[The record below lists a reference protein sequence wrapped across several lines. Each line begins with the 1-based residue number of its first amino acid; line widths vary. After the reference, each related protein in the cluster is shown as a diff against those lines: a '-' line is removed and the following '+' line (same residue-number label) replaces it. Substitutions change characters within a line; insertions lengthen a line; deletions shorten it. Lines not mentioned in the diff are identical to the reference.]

1 MTHRFL
7 WGVPLWAMLF
17 VAAACDDNK
26 NRENHDQQEDT
37 QTDPADAG
45 PAPDA
50 GVEVEGYGAISA
62 SLFSIDTLMEVSVE
76 IDPAE
81 WDALRFDAPGLEHF
95 ETACP
100 AGPRPRSF
108 EWHVGNVT
116 VNGEPF
122 GQVELRKKGLMGSM
136 TSNRPSLKLRF
147 PDDHRPSGVRRMT
160 LNNAV
165 SDPTRSRECLSY
177 DLFRAAGIAAPRCG
191 LARVTVNGET
201 LGVYTHIEEIK
212 NPMLKLNFGEDA
224 DKTELYELTIA
235 DFETDRLAMF
245 EPKWLEE
252 GEVADLSALEAVA
265 QALELGDDQLLAALE
280 PIIDLDQF
288 FTYWAMEV
296 ITAHGDGYAGNQNNS
311 YFYRNPQTGRFVFIP
326 WGTDGTFYQPWDFFG
341 DFTGEDRPLPWSVY
355 ANGALARRLLAH
367 PEGRARYEERLRAL
381 LDTVWDEA
389 ALADKVNRIQ
399 ATIGPHLAGNLEV
412 ANDMEVA
419 NLLQFIG
426 AHKGR
431 ILAELDDGLPVWDRL
446 PPPPLCAEIE
456 HTLTGVLRTTMG
468 TLESDLLETGEGE
481 VTDLLGEDSV
491 AIPLVRGVVGPYTDA
506 FGYGMVH
513 LEIGAGPVD
522 GTSALVLIVDVP
534 EELFQEGRSVKM
546 DWGEAQTAVGLVDL
560 MTGDFRL
567 LGFVMTGELT
577 VDALDPTPGGAV
589 SISFHAPIGVIQV

>member
-1 MTHRFL
+1 MKHWFL
-7 WGVPLWAMLF
+7 WGVLLSAMIF
-17 VAAACDDNK
+17 VAAGCDDDKKDSDN
-26 NRENHDQQEDT
+26 DT
-37 QTDPADAG
+37 GSGPAEPADAG
-45 PAPDA
+45 AAVDA
-50 GVEVEGYGAISA
+50 GVEDYGTISA
-62 SLFSIDTLMEVSVE
+62 PLFSLDTLMEVSIE
-76 IDPAE
+76 IDPGE

-108 EWHVGNVT
+108 EWHVATVT

-122 GQVELRKKGLMGSM
+122 GAVEIRKKGLMGSM
-136 TSNRPSLKLRF
+136 TSHRPSLKLRF
-147 PDDHRPSGVRRMT
+147 ADDHRPSGVRRMT
-160 LNNAV
+160 LNNGV
-165 SDPTRSRECLSY
+165 GDLTYSRECLSY

-212 NPMLKLNFGEDA
+212 NPMLKLNFGEGA
-224 DKTELYELTIA
+224 DKTELYEITIA
-235 DFETDRLAMF
+235 DFETDRIMMF

-252 GEVADLSALEAVA
+252 GEVADLTALQAIA
-265 QALELGDDQLLAALE
+265 TALELGDDLILPELE
-280 PIIDLDQF
+280 KYLDLDQF

-311 YFYRNPQTGRFVFIP
+311 YVYRNPETGRFVFIP

-367 PEGRARYEERLRAL
+367 PEGRARYEATLRSL

-389 ALADKVNRIQ
+389 ALTEKVNRIQ
-399 ATIGPHLAGNLEV
+399 ATVGPHLWGTLKM
-412 ANDMEVA
+412 ANEMAAAD
-419 NLLQFIG
+419 LLQFIG

-431 ILAELDDGLPVWDRL
+431 ILAELDGGLPVWDRL

-481 VTDLLGEDSV
+481 VTDLIGEESV
-491 AIPLVRGVVGPYTDA
+491 AIPLVRGIVGPYTDA
-506 FGYGMVH
+506 FDYGMVH
-513 LEIGAGPVD
+513 LEIGVGPVE
-522 GTSALVLIVDVP
+522 GTNALVLIADIP
-534 EELFQEGRSVKM
+534 EELFQQGKTIKL
-546 DWGEAQTAVGLVDL
+546 DWGEAQTGAALVDL

-589 SISFHAPIGVIQV
+589 SISFVAPIGVIQV